1 MQKKTPATSKT
12 AGNASDPI
20 QRARNV
26 LEVLAAAGPQ
36 IEAERQLTAQVMAAF
51 HQERL
56 FRVLL
61 PKSLGGDAVDLVT
74 FGKVIETIAA
84 VDASAAWCVSQG
96 GGCAMGAA
104 FLKPDAQK
112 RLFGAPDSVL
122 AWGAGVQGK
131 ATAVEGGYRV
141 TGTWTFASGS
151 RHATI
156 LGGHSYIFEGDGTP
170 RKRPDGRQLDRSL
183 LFTRDKAKVHDIWHV
198 VGLKG
203 TGSDTFEVK
212 DLFVPEDDTIDRENP
227 AELHEPEPIFQFP
240 ATLAYAVGFCS
251 LMLGVARG
259 QLDALN
265 KLAQTKTPRGA
276 NSSLL
281 ESPVFQTNYAI
292 LEARQRSA
300 RAYLH
305 QTAGEMYQSVVD
317 GNTLTMEQKLSL
329 KLATTYGINQGVE
342 IATEAY
348 RAAGQTAIFPT
359 NPFER
364 RMRDALTASQQT
376 QGRITNYL
384 TVGRVLLGLP
394 PDSLMF
400 L

>member
-1 MQKKTPATSKT
+1 MQKRTPGKPKAADT
-12 AGNASDPI
+12 AADPVE
-20 QRARNV
+20 RARNV
-26 LEVLAAAGPQ
+26 LELLAAAGPR
-36 IEAERQLTAQVMAAF
+36 IEAARELPADVIAAF
-51 HQERL
+51 HKERI

-61 PKSLGGDAVDLVT
+61 PKSLGGDAADLVT
-74 FGKVIETIAA
+74 FAKFIETIAT
-84 VDASAAWCVSQG
+84 VDASAAWVVGQG

-104 FLKPDAQK
+104 FLSPAAQQ
-112 RLFGAPDSVL
+112 RLFGAPNSVL

-131 ATAVEGGYRV
+131 ATAVDGGYRV

-156 LGGHSYIFEGDGTP
+156 LGGHSYVLEKDGRP
-170 RKRPDGRQLDRSL
+170 RMRPDGRPLDRTA

-212 DLFVPEDDTIDRENP
+212 DLFVPEDETIDRDEP
-227 AELHEPEPIFQFP
+227 AELRETEPLFQFP
-240 ATLAYAVGFCS
+240 ATLAYAVGFCA

-259 QLDALN
+259 QLDSLN

-276 NSSLL
+276 TSSLL
-281 ESPVFQTNYAI
+281 ESPVFQTQLAI

-305 QTAGEMYQSVVD
+305 QTAGDMYQSVVD
-317 GNTLTMEQKLSL
+317 GHPLTVEQKLIM

-342 IATEAY
+342 IVTEAY

-376 QGRITNYL
+376 QGRVTNYL
-384 TVGRVLLGLP
+384 TVGRILLGLP
-394 PDSLMF
+394 PDTTMF